1 MSIRRLWFAFLLL
14 PLLAPCATAQSAPAS
29 DSSRNFPIASAKN
42 GAQQIV
48 LGNSAQALMGP
59 WKFRTGDD
67 LAWAQPG
74 FNDTAWADYTLQ
86 AQGWPESIL
95 PERNEYDPGW
105 GGHGYGGAPSY
116 GWYRIH
122 VSLGR
127 ASSSLSLLVPT
138 VDSAY
143 TIYWD
148 GHKLGGYG
156 DPSRRWA
163 YLDPRTQMF
172 LVPSSLA
179 SAGDHVLAVRAWD
192 MPLVF
197 VGSHRGGLRGAPLLA
212 DGATAPRIKQLALRL
227 RQLNL
232 AVTAAT
238 EVLPCLLVALISLLL
253 FFYNRKHR
261 EYLWAGLTLM
271 SLPFSDSLV
280 VLDGFSAT
288 GWLKEAPF
296 FIANALSA
304 SAFLFSLLALQWL
317 LALED
322 RPRMRAANLIAG
334 SLSFLL
340 WTAFTLNGEWISSV
354 RAYSFLFT
362 ATEISLLPWLACL
375 SWMAV
380 AGIRKLRREAWLMLS
395 PGAVMS
401 VWALWAFLANGRL
414 PTLVVIVVNDV
425 LALLMPASVL
435 AILIYRF
442 VRQWREHQ
450 RIEGE
455 LQQAQAVQALLVPER
470 LPQTPGY
477 RVEGTYLPASQVGGD
492 FYQVLPLP
500 EGGLM
505 VVLGDVSGKGL
516 RAAMV
521 VSMAVGAVRAIAKET
536 AEPAEILTR
545 LNRELTGNLKSGF
558 VTCLCAR
565 FDADGKVTVANA
577 GHLPPWVNGKEF
589 AMPGALP
596 LGMLAE
602 QGYESQSFQMND
614 GDAIF
619 VMSDGVV
626 EARSEQDGQLFG
638 FERISDL
645 LKADRLRGEA
655 LKGPAKPITAAEV
668 ATAAQA
674 FGQED
679 DISVLSV
686 TRTANM
692 KALLA

>member
-1 MSIRRLWFAFLLL
+1 MSSLL
-14 PLLAPCATAQSAPAS
+14 S
-29 DSSRNFPIASAKN
+29 NFPVAPVED
-42 GAQQIV
+42 GTQQIA
-48 LGNSAQALMGP
+48 LGNSALALMGP
-59 WKFRTGDD
+59 WKFRVGDD

-74 FNDTAWADYTLQ
+74 FDDTDWHDYTLD

-95 PERNEYDPGW
+95 PERNAFDPGW
-105 GGHGYGGAPSY
+105 GGHGYRGAPNY

-122 VSLGR
+122 VSLHR
-127 ASSSLSLLVPT
+127 ASSSLRLLVPK

-143 TIYWD
+143 TVYWD
-148 GHKLGGYG
+148 GQKLGGYG

-163 YLDPRTQMF
+163 YLIQRTQVF
-172 LVPSSLA
+172 PIPSGIGT
-179 SAGDHVLAVRAWD
+179 AGEHVLAIRAWD
-192 MPLVF
+192 MPLIF
-197 VGSHRGGLRGAPLLA
+197 INPNRGGLRGAPLLA

-227 RQLNL
+227 GQLNL
-232 AVTAAT
+232 AVTALS
-238 EVLPCLLVALISLLL
+238 EVVPCFLVALISLLL
-253 FFYNRKHR
+253 FFYNRRHR

-271 SLPFSDSLV
+271 SLPFADSLT

-288 GWLKEAPF
+288 GWLTQTES
-296 FIANALSA
+296 FIANALVA

-322 RPRMRAANLIAG
+322 RRGMRVANMIAG
-334 SLSFLL
+334 GLMFLL
-340 WTAFTLNGEWISSV
+340 WAAFTVNGGWISSV
-354 RAYSFLFT
+354 RASSFLFT
-362 ATEISLLPWLACL
+362 ATQASLLPCLACL
-375 SWMAV
+375 LWMAV
-380 AGIRKLRREAWLMLS
+380 AGIRKLGREAWLMLS
-395 PGAVMS
+395 PGAVIL
-401 VWALWAFLANGRL
+401 VWALWVFFANGRL
-414 PTLVVIVVNDV
+414 PTPVVIVVNDV
-425 LALLMPASVL
+425 LALLVPASVL

-455 LQQAQAVQALLVPER
+455 LQQAQAVQALLVPEQF
-470 LPQTPGY
+470 PTSPYY

-500 EGGLM
+500 EGGLT

-536 AEPAEILTR
+536 CEPAEILTR
-545 LNRELTGNLKSGF
+545 LNRELAGNLKSGF

-565 FDADGKVTVANA
+565 FDADGTVTVANA
-577 GHLPPWVNGKEF
+577 GHLPPWVNGNEL

-596 LGMLAE
+596 LGMLAA

-626 EARSEQDGQLFG
+626 EARREKDGQLYG
-638 FERISDL
+638 FERISEM
-645 LKADRLRGEA
+645 LRQ
-655 LKGPAKPITAAEV
+655 PITAAEV
-668 ATAAQA
+668 AATAQT

-686 TRTANM
+686 TRMTNL
-692 KALLA
+692 KAVLT

>member
-1 MSIRRLWFAFLLL
+1 MHVSIRPLWFALLLL
-14 PLLAPCATAQSAPAS
+14 PLLAPCATAQSGPAS
-29 DSSRNFPIASAKN
+29 DSSRNFPIASAKD

-48 LGNSAQALMGP
+48 LGNSALALMGP
-59 WKFRTGDD
+59 WKFRTGDNR
-67 LAWAQPG
+67 AWVQPG
-74 FNDTAWADYTLQ
+74 FDDTDWHDYTLD

-95 PERNEYDPGW
+95 PERNAYDPGW

-122 VSLGR
+122 VHLDR
-127 ASSSLSLLVPT
+127 VPSSLSLLVPR

-143 TIYWD
+143 TVYWD

-163 YLDPRTQMF
+163 YYIQRPQMF
-172 LVPSSLA
+172 WFPSSLA
-179 SAGDHVLAVRAWD
+179 AVGDHVLAVRAWD
-192 MPLVF
+192 NPLGF
-197 VGSHRGGLRGAPLLA
+197 ANRDRGGLRGAPLLA

-227 RQLNL
+227 GQLNL
-232 AVTAAT
+232 AVEALT
-238 EVLPCLLVALISLLL
+238 EVVPCLLVALISLLL
-253 FFYNRKHR
+253 FFYNRKR
-261 EYLWAGLTLM
+261 LEYLWTGLTL
-271 SLPFSDSLV
+271 LVFTFADGLV

-288 GWLKEAPF
+288 GWLTQSEYF
-296 FIANALSA
+296 VANVLGA

-322 RPRMRAANLIAG
+322 RPKMRAANLIAG
-334 SLSFLL
+334 GLAFLL
-340 WTAFTLNGEWISSV
+340 WVAFTLNGEWVGSL
-354 RAYSFLFT
+354 RAYSFLFN
-362 ATEISLLPWLACL
+362 ATEVSLLPCLACL
-375 SWMAV
+375 LWMAV
-380 AGIRKLRREAWLMLS
+380 AGIHKLGREAWLMLS
-395 PGAVMS
+395 PGAVIS
-401 VWALWAFLANGRL
+401 VLTLWVFLANGRL
-414 PTLVVIVVNDV
+414 PAQLLQVGYDILTILV
-425 LALLMPASVL
+425 PTSVL

-455 LQQAQAVQALLVPER
+455 LLQAQAVQALLVPER

-477 RVEGTYLPASQVGGD
+477 IVEGTYLPASQVGGD

-500 EGGLM
+500 EGGLI

-536 AEPAEILTR
+536 AEPAKILAR

-565 FDADGKVTVANA
+565 FDIDGTVTLANA

-602 QGYESQSFQMND
+602 QEYESQSFQMND
-614 GDAIF
+614 GEGIL

-626 EARSEQDGQLFG
+626 EARREKDGQLYG
-638 FERISDL
+638 FTRLATL
-645 LKADRLRGEA
+645 LTANPSAQHVAEEA
-655 LKGPAKPITAAEV
+655 MN
-668 ATAAQA
+668 

-679 DISVLSV
+679 DISVLSI
-686 TRTANM
+686 TRIGPM
-692 KALLA
+692 KAVHA

>member
-1 MSIRRLWFAFLLL
+1 MRKIWLTLLMWPLIVL
-14 PLLAPCATAQSAPAS
+14 PISAQGAPVSNSTTGFPVAPVAH
-29 DSSRNFPIASAKN
+29 
-42 GAQQIV
+42 GAQQIA
-48 LGNSAQALMGP
+48 LGNSTLALMGP
-59 WKFRTGDD
+59 WKFRLGDD

-74 FNDTAWADYTLQ
+74 FNDTDWQDYTLE

-95 PERNEYDPGW
+95 PERNAYDPGW
-105 GGHGYGGAPSY
+105 GGHGYRGAPNY

-122 VSLGR
+122 VYLDR
-127 ASSSLSLLVPT
+127 VPSSLSLLVPV

-143 TIYWD
+143 TVYWD
-148 GHKLGGYG
+148 GQKLGGYG

-163 YLDPRTQMF
+163 YLIHRTQVF
-172 LVPSSLA
+172 SVPSSLCKV
-179 SAGDHVLAVRAWD
+179 GDHVLAVRAWD

-197 VGSHRGGLRGAPLLA
+197 ANPDRGGLRGAPLLA

-227 RQLNL
+227 EQLNL

-271 SLPFSDSLV
+271 SLPFADSLI

-288 GWLKEAPF
+288 GWLKETQF

-317 LALED
+317 LALEN
-322 RPRMRAANLIAG
+322 RRRMRVANLIAG
-334 SLSFLL
+334 GLTLLL
-340 WTAFTLNGEWISSV
+340 WIAFTINGEWLASA
-354 RAYSFLFT
+354 RAYALLFT
-362 ATEISLLPWLACL
+362 ASEISLLPCLACVL
-375 SWMAV
+375 WMAV
-380 AGIRKLRREAWLMLS
+380 AGVRKLGREAWLMLS
-395 PGAVMS
+395 PGAVIS
-401 VWALWAFLANGRL
+401 VWALWVFFANGRL

-425 LALLMPASVL
+425 LALLVPASVL

-477 RVEGTYLPASQVGGD
+477 VVEGTYLPASQVGGD
-492 FYQVLPLP
+492 FYQVLPLQ
-500 EGGLM
+500 EGGLI

-545 LNRELTGNLKSGF
+545 LNRELAGNLKSGF

-565 FDADGKVTVANA
+565 FDADGTVTVANA
-577 GHLPPWVNGKEF
+577 GHLPPWLNGKEF
-589 AMPGALP
+589 EMPGALP
-596 LGMLAE
+596 LGMLAD

-614 GDAIF
+614 GERIL

-626 EARSEQDGQLFG
+626 EARNEKDGQLYG
-638 FERISDL
+638 FARLATL
-645 LKADRLRGEA
+645 LTANPSAQHVAEEA
-655 LKGPAKPITAAEV
+655 MN
-668 ATAAQA
+668 

-686 TRTANM
+686 TRTANL
-692 KALLA
+692 KAVLV

>member
-1 MSIRRLWFAFLLL
+1 MRQIWITLLMWPLIAL
-14 PLLAPCATAQSAPAS
+14 PVSVPGALASNVT
-29 DSSRNFPIASAKN
+29 NGFPIAGVEH
-42 GAQQIV
+42 GAQQIA
-48 LGNSAQALMGP
+48 LGNSVLALMGP
-59 WKFRTGDD
+59 WKFRLGDD

-74 FNDTAWADYTLQ
+74 FNDAAWADYTLK

-95 PERNEYDPGW
+95 AERNAYDPGW

-122 VSLGR
+122 VYLDHS
-127 ASSSLSLLVPT
+127 SSSLSLLVPR
-138 VDSAY
+138 VNSAY

-148 GHKLGGYG
+148 GRKLGGYG
-156 DPSRRWA
+156 DPSQRWA
-163 YLDPRTQMF
+163 YLIERSQVFPI
-172 LVPSSLA
+172 PSA
-179 SAGDHVLAVRAWD
+179 SGTVGDHVLAVRAWD

-197 VGSHRGGLRGAPLLA
+197 TGSDRGGLRGAPLLA

-227 RQLNL
+227 DQLNL
-232 AVTAAT
+232 AVTALT
-238 EVLPCLLVALISLLL
+238 EVVPCLLVALISLLL

-271 SLPFSDSLV
+271 SLPFADSLT

-288 GWLKEAPF
+288 GWLTQTEF
-296 FIANALSA
+296 FIANALAA

-317 LALED
+317 LSLED
-322 RPRMRAANLIAG
+322 RRGMRVANMIAG
-334 SLSFLL
+334 GLMFLL
-340 WTAFTLNGEWISSV
+340 WAAFTLNGEWLASARGS
-354 RAYSFLFT
+354 AFLFN
-362 ATEISLLPWLACL
+362 AVEISLLPCLACL
-375 SWMAV
+375 LWMAL
-380 AGIRKLRREAWLMLS
+380 AGIRKLGREAWLMLS
-395 PGAVMS
+395 PGAVIL
-401 VWALWAFLANGRL
+401 VWTLWAFFANGRVPL
-414 PTLVVIVVNDV
+414 PVLAVVNDV
-425 LALLMPASVL
+425 LALLVPASVL

-470 LPQTPGY
+470 LPQTPSY
-477 RVEGTYLPASQVGGD
+477 IVEGTYLPASQVGGD

-505 VVLGDVSGKGL
+505 MVLGDVSGKGL

-521 VSMAVGAVRAIAKET
+521 VSMAVGAVRAIVKET

-545 LNRELTGNLKSGF
+545 LNRELTGNLKGGF

-565 FDADGKVTVANA
+565 FDADGTVTVANA

-589 AMPGALP
+589 EMPGALP
-596 LGMLAE
+596 LGMLADQE
-602 QGYESQSFQMND
+602 YESQSFQMKNGD
-614 GDAIF
+614 GIM

-626 EARSEQDGQLFG
+626 EARNKKDGELFG
-638 FERISDL
+638 FKRIGEL
-645 LKADRLRGEA
+645 LKGDMLRAEIRNGQ
-655 LKGPAKPITAAEV
+655 PVRKPITAAEV
-668 ATAAQA
+668 ATAAQN

-686 TRTANM
+686 TCTMPVEAV
-692 KALLA
+692 LT

>member
-1 MSIRRLWFAFLLL
+1 MRKIWLTLLL
-14 PLLAPCATAQSAPAS
+14 WPLFALPVSAQGAS
-29 DSSRNFPIASAKN
+29 VSNLSINFPVAPVDH
-42 GAQQIV
+42 GAQQIA
-48 LGNSAQALMGP
+48 LGNSALALMGP

-67 LAWAQPG
+67 LAWVQPG
-74 FNDTAWADYTLQ
+74 FDDADWHDYTLI

-95 PERNEYDPGW
+95 PERTAYDPGW
-105 GGHGYGGAPSY
+105 GGHGFGGAPNY

-122 VSLGR
+122 VYLER
-127 ASSSLSLLVPT
+127 VPSSLSLVVPG

-143 TIYWD
+143 AIYWD
-148 GHKLGGYG
+148 GRKLGGYG

-163 YLDPRTQMF
+163 YFIQRSQVFPI
-172 LVPSSLA
+172 PSA
-179 SAGDHVLAVRAWD
+179 SGTVGDHVLAVRAWD

-197 VGSHRGGLRGAPLLA
+197 TGSDRGGLRGAPLLT
-212 DGATAPRIKQLALRL
+212 DGATAPRIKHLALRL
-227 RQLNL
+227 EQMNL

-238 EVLPCLLVALISLLL
+238 EVLPSLLVALISLLL

-271 SLPFSDSLV
+271 SLPFADSLI

-288 GWLKEAPF
+288 GWLTETQF

-304 SAFLFSLLALQWL
+304 SAFLLSLLALQWL
-317 LALED
+317 LALEN
-322 RPRMRAANLIAG
+322 RRRMRVANLIAG
-334 SLSFLL
+334 GLTFLL
-340 WTAFTLNGEWISSV
+340 WAAFTINGEWLSSA
-354 RAYSFLFT
+354 RASAFLFN
-362 ATEISLLPWLACL
+362 AVEISLLPFLACVL
-375 SWMAV
+375 WMAV
-380 AGIRKLRREAWLMLS
+380 AGIRKLGREAWLMLS
-395 PGAVMS
+395 PGAVVS
-401 VWALWAFLANGRL
+401 VWALWVFFANGRL

-425 LALLMPASVL
+425 LALLVPASVL

-455 LQQAQAVQALLVPER
+455 LQQAQAVQALLVPEQF
-470 LPQTPGY
+470 PSSPYY

-500 EGGLM
+500 EGGLI

-536 AEPAEILTR
+536 SEPADILTR

-565 FDADGKVTVANA
+565 FDIDGTVTVANA

-589 AMPGALP
+589 AMRGALP
-596 LGMLAE
+596 LGMLAN
-602 QGYESQSFQMND
+602 QIYESQSFQMND
-614 GDAIF
+614 GDGIMA
-619 VMSDGVV
+619 MSDGVV
-626 EARSEQDGQLFG
+626 EARNEKDGEIFG
-638 FERISDL
+638 FERLATL
-645 LKADRLRGEA
+645 LTANPSAQQVAEEA
-655 LKGPAKPITAAEV
+655 MK
-668 ATAAQA
+668 

-686 TRTANM
+686 RRSIDPM
-692 KALLA
+692 RKARA